1 MEGINPADMEEK
13 KDTPPQTPPP
23 PLFDQ
28 LKDYADTRLKL
39 AKYQAIEGGSSIA
52 ASIIADVV
60 VVICMSMAFIFASI
74 TLAFYL
80 SYLFKSFWEGFA
92 CVGVLYLLIA
102 VLVKYNKKRLEKP
115 IINTLIQKILK

>member
-1 MEGINPADMEEK
+1 MEEK

-23 PLFDQ
+23 PPLFDQ
-28 LKDYADTRLKL
+28 LKEYAETKVKL
-39 AKYQAIEGGSSIA
+39 VKYQAIEGGSSIA

-80 SYLFKSFWEGFA
+80 AYKFDSLWEGFA
-92 CVGVLYLLIA
+92 CVGLLYLLIA
-102 VLVKYNKKRLEKP
+102 VIVKYNKKRLERP
-115 IINTLIQKILK
+115 IINTLIQKIL